1 MTNHPN
7 RNRGP
12 FPHFFATAE
21 EAVAWAEAEANKEW
35 SRRDPEHHVDIPVE
49 RTLRRLLV
57 RAFKISR
64 LIGTRWRHCRR
75 GTEYAVL
82 VSTAEAQCSTSPI
95 NEGDHVTV
103 YVDDDGGWYVRK
115 TNEFQDGRFERTE
128 PPEAQERDADTGP
141 TNTGPTNAFHAECP
155 ACGAKVDVIPEPA
168 NLHGNSRRRGPGIDK
183 RR

>member
-21 EAVAWAEAEANKEW
+21 EAVAWAEAETNKEW
-35 SRRDPEHHVDIPVE
+35 SRRDPEHHVDIPIE

-82 VSTAEAQCSTSPI
+82 VSTAEAQCSTGPI

-103 YVDDDGGWYVRK
+103 YVDDDGGWWVRK
-115 TNEFQDGRFERTE
+115 TDEFQDGRFERTHDV
-128 PPEAQERDADTGP
+128 PHASIGRSPETLPVEAISACPRCGRWFCDRRDG
-141 TNTGPTNAFHAECP
+141 C
-155 ACGAKVDVIPEPA
+155 
-168 NLHGNSRRRGPGIDK
+168 R
-183 RR
+183 